1 MASSMPCERKA
12 IKILVIERFFGRPE
26 VSSPPQ
32 RTEGTSCELLQL
44 GILGF
49 GLLQE
54 GNIMVSVF
62 PERQEVLICGTGF
75 DRVAL
80 HSVSASEAETGQRSP
95 GEVHHHSP
103 VVDELLKLRSR
114 CVAVVQH
121 EIGFSPQI
129 NRA

>member
-1 MASSMPCERKA
+1 MPCERRA
-12 IKILVIERFFGRPE
+12 IEILVIERFFGRPE

-32 RTEGTSCELLQL
+32 QIGGASRKLLQR
-44 GILGF
+44 GVLGF
-49 GLLQE
+49 GLLQD
-54 GNIMVSVF
+54 GDIRVSVF

-103 VVDELLKLRSR
+103 VVDELSLIHISEPTRRTPISY
-114 CVAVVQH
+114 AV
-121 EIGFSPQI
+121 FC
-129 NRA
+129 